1 MLGVYDYTVIL
12 TYISLWI
19 SIGGMILSLNGHLD
33 LAVLCLALSGLCDMF
48 DGKIART
55 KKDRTE
61 IEKRFGIQ
69 IDSLCDIVCFG
80 VGPAIICYCM
90 GMNGIVG
97 VLILMFYVLAG
108 LIRLAWFNVTE
119 ECRQDETTENR
130 KCYQGLPITSMSIAL
145 PILVVLR
152 PFLHCDFR
160 IALHAMVLLVGLLFV
175 TDFRLKKP
183 GNKTLSVLVGVVAV
197 AVVWTL
203 RRRFM

>member
-19 SIGGMILSLNGHLD
+19 SIGGMMLSLNGHLD

-90 GMNGIVG
+90 EMNGIVG

-152 PFLHCDFR
+152 PFLHCDFK

-175 TDFRLKKP
+175 MDFKLKKP
-183 GNKTLSVLVGVVAV
+183 GNKTLSALVGVVAV